1 MQRRRVRNI
10 LLCVSSTINSSW
22 SRLHL
27 GRGGRIAPSH
37 TTTLPGG
44 FDFGLMWTCSAY
56 FYSSKAQI
64 LGCALLRGPC
74 VSQWVSCYLEC
85 KCGRGAMAGKYLN
98 FGCNWDLTKRAQN
111 WAMIIQCQ
119 LSKNEYVQ
127 RWYASAL
134 STLCALISLCFTY
147 TNTQAESAKVA
158 VLSKYRAMGVLPFF
172 NMSSSHK
179 RVTNWL
185 ITEGQE

>member
-22 SRLHL
+22 SRLNL
-27 GRGGRIAPSH
+27 SWGGRIAPFR

-64 LGCALLRGPC
+64 LGCALLKGPC
-74 VSQWVSCYLEC
+74 VSQRVSCYLEC
-85 KCGRGAMAGKYLN
+85 KCGRWAMAGKYFD
-98 FGCNWDLTKRAQN
+98 FGYKWDWPFAEAQH

-119 LSKNEYVQ
+119 LSINEYVQ
-127 RWYASAL
+127 RWYACAL
-134 STLCALISLCFTY
+134 STLSALITLCFTY
-147 TNTQAESAKVA
+147 TNTQAELAKVA
-158 VLSKYRAMGVLPFF
+158 ILSKYRPMGVLPFF
-172 NMSSSHK
+172 NMSS
-179 RVTNWL
+179 
-185 ITEGQE
+185 